1 MALAMLQP
9 GQTATVQAITGKEE
23 VKRHLQNLGF
33 IKGESVQVISEN
45 ASGIILVIKGVRIA
59 LNRGL
64 AHRILVA

>member
-9 GQTATVQAITGKEE
+9 GEQGIIQSIVGKED

-33 IKGESVQVISEN
+33 VRGETVQVISEN
-45 ASGIILVIKGVRIA
+45 ASGIVLAVKGTRIA

-64 AHRILVA
+64 ANRIIVA